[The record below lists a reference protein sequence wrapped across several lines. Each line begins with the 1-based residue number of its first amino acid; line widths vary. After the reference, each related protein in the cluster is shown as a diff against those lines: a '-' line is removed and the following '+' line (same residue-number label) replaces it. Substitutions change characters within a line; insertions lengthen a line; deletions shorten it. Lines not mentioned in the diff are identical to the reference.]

1 MSPEDA
7 KIIELIMIIL
17 VFIIGIIVLAILIS
31 FCYCFLC
38 TDYGRNICVN
48 TCRKKSNDKFVPREN
63 PITNEREEL
72 EQEQVNEQENE
83 V

>member
-1 MSPEDA
+1 MTPEDA

-17 VFIIGIIVLAILIS
+17 IFIIGITVLAVIIA

-38 TDYGRNICVN
+38 TDYGFRNM
-48 TCRKKSNDKFVPREN
+48 CRKKSNDKFVPREN

-72 EQEQVNEQENE
+72 EQENE